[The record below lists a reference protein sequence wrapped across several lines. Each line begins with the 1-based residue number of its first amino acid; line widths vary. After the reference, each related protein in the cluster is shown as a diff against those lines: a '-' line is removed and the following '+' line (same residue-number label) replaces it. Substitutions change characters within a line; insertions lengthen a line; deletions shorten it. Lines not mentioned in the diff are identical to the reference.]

1 MNKINLLL
9 IFFFLV
15 ACGALKETGKVLRNE
30 KVNTTD
36 EFLVKKKDPLVLPP
50 DFNKVPAPNSI
61 TNKPENDDDKIKKI
75 IRIPKQE
82 KDKKINSSTSTEQ
95 SILNRIRK

>member
-9 IFFFLV
+9 IFFFLI

-50 DFNKVPAPNSI
+50 DFNKVPTPNSLKKAESND
-61 TNKPENDDDKIKKI
+61 NKFKKI
-75 IRIPKQE
+75 IKTPKQE
-82 KDKKINSSTSTEQ
+82 KDIKINSTTSTEQ